1 MPYILGIDEA
11 GRGCVIGPL
20 IVAGVLL
27 DERREFLLKK
37 IGVKDSKK
45 LSHGKRVR
53 LAKRIKK
60 IAKDVVTVVI
70 DVEEINEEM
79 KTKKLNQIEA
89 ERIARIINTLS
100 SIYKIDKIYIDSL
113 EKNCRKFT
121 EKLKAFLSEKAKG
134 IEIIAENRAD
144 EKYPAV
150 SAASILAKVKR
161 EEIIGRLKKEYGD
174 FGSGY
179 SSDEKTIKFLKEK
192 GSKVKEILRNE
203 WYTLERL
210 KIKDRKLDEF

>member
-1 MPYILGIDEA
+1 MSYILGIDEA

-27 DERREFLLKK
+27 DERKEFLLKRL
-37 IGVKDSKK
+37 GVKDSKK

-60 IAKDVVTVVI
+60 IAKDIVVI
-70 DVEEINEEM
+70 TIDVDEINEEM
-79 KTKKLNQIEA
+79 ETKKLNQIEI
-89 ERIARIINTLS
+89 ERIAQIINTLS
-100 SIYKIDKIYIDSL
+100 SMYDIKKVYIDSL
-113 EKNCRKFT
+113 EKNCEKFVD
-121 EKLKAFLSEKAKG
+121 KLKIFLSEKSKE
-134 IEIIAENRAD
+134 IEIIAENKAD
-144 EKYPAV
+144 DKYPVV
-150 SAASILAKVKR
+150 SAASIIAKVKR
-161 EEIIGRLKKEYGD
+161 EEVINRLKKEYGD

-192 GSKVKEILRNE
+192 GMKAKEILRKE

-210 KIKDRKLDEF
+210 RIKDRKLDEF